1 MFCGRLSLPIVRIVI
16 GLAHECKMPFS
27 NNYQEALEKK
37 KNRGVLLTRPG
48 NYTAYLGPHNK
59 VTDREKEH
67 AVLGLRVG
75 G

>member
-1 MFCGRLSLPIVRIVI
+1 
-16 GLAHECKMPFS
+16 MPFS